1 MDKEK
6 ELELILDLVASKK
19 YVELKEILKDMNEV
33 DLADILNEIEAQTA
47 VLLFRMLPKDLAV
60 DVFAHLTVER
70 QKEIINVITDKELK
84 YIVEELYF
92 DDMIDLLEEMPANV
106 VNKILLQSNKD
117 ERDLINQFLKYPEDS
132 AGSIM
137 TIEYV
142 DLKKNMTVKEALKH
156 IKETGLTKETVYTC
170 YVTDENRKLEGI
182 ISLRKLV
189 TSELDQIIEDIMERD
204 VIYVNT
210 HDDQE
215 TVANIFRKYG
225 FLALPVVDNENRLTG
240 IITVDDIMDVMEQEA
255 TEDFQKM
262 AAMAPSDEAYLE
274 SSVFEL
280 ARHRIFWL
288 LILMVSATISGSI
301 INGAEEV
308 LTTMIVLNSFIPM
321 LMDTAGNSG
330 SQSSTLVIRGLA
342 TGEIEMGDF
351 LKVLWKEFRISIVVG
366 IVLAFVN
373 FLRLYYLVK
382 VDFSIAILVCL
393 TLIVTIVVSKLLGG
407 TLPLVAKK
415 FKIDPAIMAGPLI
428 TTIADAISL
437 TIYFYL
443 AKLILHI

>member
-1 MDKEK
+1 MDKER
-6 ELELILDLVASKK
+6 ELELILDLVERKK

-47 VLLFRMLPKDLAV
+47 VLLFRMLPKGLAV
-60 DVFAHLTVER
+60 DVFARLTSER

-142 DLKKNMTVKEALKH
+142 DLKKKMTVKEALKH

-189 TSELDQIIEDIMERD
+189 TSELDQRIEDIMERD

-262 AAMAPSDEAYLE
+262 AAMAPSDEAYLD

-280 ARHRIFWL
+280 AKHRIFWL
-288 LILMVSATISGSI
+288 LVLMISATISGRI
-301 INGAEEV
+301 ISGAEEV
-308 LTTMIVLNSFIPM
+308 LTAMIVLNSFIPM

-342 TGEIEMGDF
+342 TGEIEMKDF
-351 LKVLWKEFRISIVVG
+351 AKVLWKEFRISIIVG
-366 IVLAFVN
+366 VVLAFVN
-373 FLRLYYLVK
+373 FLRLYYLEK
-382 VDFSIAILVCL
+382 IEFNISLLVSL
-393 TLIVTIVVSKLLGG
+393 TLIVVIVISKLLGG
-407 TLPLVAKK
+407 ILPLIAKK

-437 TIYFYL
+437 SIYFYF